1 MEDLLITQQNLHI
14 RLFDKQGVS
23 YPDNKYAALSDRY
36 LVQSKR
42 EESVAFFFI
51 ASDSL
56 QQRGVIKVNGQQIP
70 PIPLAPDKDYSFLS
84 KEKSDGD
91 FTHVDYCVIFSEY
104 TIPIREL
111 NDVVYFEAPL
121 KKGEN
126 IIET

>member
-1 MEDLLITQQNLHI
+1 MPLCYKLLDRRIFTGLCMPTPVEDLLITQENLHI

-56 QQRGVIKVNGQQIP
+56 QQRGFIKVNGQQIP
-70 PIPLAPDKDYSFLS
+70 PIPLAPDKDYSS
-84 KEKSDGD
+84 
-91 FTHVDYCVIFSEY
+91 
-104 TIPIREL
+104 PM
-111 NDVVYFEAPL
+111 
-121 KKGEN
+121 
-126 IIET
+126 